1 MPRHFKHL
9 TKIAIVF
16 AALLVPTMVVA
27 AEFND
32 KQRTEM
38 GEIVREYL
46 LKNPEVL
53 RDAFRE
59 LERKEIAAKAAG
71 AKTAIVELASDIF
84 RADGD
89 LVIGNP
95 KGDVTLVEFFDYN
108 CVFCKRALPDV
119 LKLVESDK
127 NLKIVLKEFPILG
140 PGSMAAARAAIASR
154 AQGKYWELHLA
165 LLKKRG
171 SIDEASV
178 FKIAEKI
185 GLDVEKLKKDMAS
198 EEVTAIIQR
207 NHAVAQSLNINGTPA
222 FIVADNI
229 FPGAVGYELLA
240 NAVEKVRKSGG
251 CTFC

>member
-9 TKIAIVF
+9 TKVAIIIAS
-16 AALLVPTMVVA
+16 LLVPAMVVA

-32 KQRTEM
+32 TQRSEM
-38 GEIVREYL
+38 GEIVRDYL

-59 LERKEIAAKAAG
+59 LERKETAAKAAG
-71 AKTAIVELASDIF
+71 VKTAIVEFASDIF
-84 RADGD
+84 RAEGD

-108 CVFCKRALPDV
+108 CGFCKRALPDV
-119 LKLVESDK
+119 LKLIETDK
-127 NLKIVLKEFPILG
+127 NLKIVIKEFPILG

-154 AQGKYWELHLA
+154 SQNKYWEFHLA

-171 SIDEASV
+171 SVDEKSV
-178 FKIAEKI
+178 FQVAEKV
-185 GLDVEKLKKDMAS
+185 GLDVAKLKKDMAS

-222 FIVADNI
+222 FLVADNI
-229 FPGAVGYELLA
+229 FPGAVGFEQLA
-240 NAVEKVRKSGG
+240 SAVKKVRDSGG
-251 CTFC
+251 CTVC